1 MPTKKTTKKSKVTKK
16 TTTKKP
22 AAAKKPVKKAPKKT
36 PAVVAVPPAVVV
48 APPVVAAPP
57 PPPVKSEAEKIW
69 MEIQARPIMMFGL
82 PDQFVC
88 QHCTVVNIEP
98 TACYVTIRST
108 ATLPSLE
115 AAVAPDFTVELADKF
130 VIIRRVPKPLI
141 PSKKR

>member
-1 MPTKKTTKKSKVTKK
+1 MPTKTKKSKVTKK
-16 TTTKKP
+16 T
-22 AAAKKPVKKAPKKT
+22 AKKPVKKAPKKVAP
-36 PAVVAVPPAVVV
+36 PAVVAPPTVAPVV
-48 APPVVAAPP
+48 APVPP

-69 MEIQARPIMMFGL
+69 AEIQNRSIMMFGL

-98 TACYVTIRST
+98 SACYVTIRSS

-130 VIIRRVPKPLI
+130 VIIRRAPKPLV
-141 PSKKR
+141 PSKKK